1 MKQHSSSSVV
11 KKVRAL
17 FPGKGSRAR
26 TQGTQHFD
34 IIIAGGGIIGA
45 AVGYGLARKGCR
57 VAILDAPPI
66 IDRAS
71 RSNMGLIWSQ
81 SKALGCPE
89 YSRLGFLSSRL
100 FPALGRELLDTSG
113 IDIVYSP
120 SGGIIPCLGEEDFN
134 QRSNYI
140 DGLMAQSGGDYPGI
154 MISRGQLEK
163 MLPKINFGGQVVG
176 GCFCEGDGF
185 VEPLKLLFALRR
197 GMVNLG
203 GSFLNDSRVSSISRD
218 AKGYVLKTAK
228 KVFSCERLVLAGG
241 MGNRQLAAHFDL
253 KVPVQPTRGQVLLTE
268 RVGDL
273 LPIPLLGITRTPGG
287 TVMVGFMHENV
298 GMDTGLVPESL
309 AKEANWAVSVWPGI
323 ADLRVIRCWSSLR
336 VMPLDGYPVYD
347 TIPGHSNAF
356 LINTHSAVTLAA
368 AHAKTLPDFVLGK
381 GLPPDQQIFGLSRFK
396 NIEVKKA

>member
-1 MKQHSSSSVV
+1 MKQSFPSFVV
-11 KKVRAL
+11 KKIRASI
-17 FPGKGSRAR
+17 PGAGRRIRSHDK
-26 TQGTQHFD
+26 QHFD

-45 AVGYGLARKGCR
+45 AVGYGLAKKGCS

-66 IDRAS
+66 LDRAS

-89 YSRLGFLSSRL
+89 YARLGFLSSRL

-134 QRSNYI
+134 QRSQYI
-140 DGLMAQSGGDYPGI
+140 DDLGVQSGGDYPGM
-154 MISRGQLEK
+154 MISREELEK
-163 MLPKINFGGQVVG
+163 KLPRINFGDQVVG
-176 GCFCEGDGF
+176 GAFCEGDGF
-185 VEPLKLLFALRR
+185 VEPLKLLFALRQ

-203 GSFLNDSRVSSISRD
+203 GSFLNNSRVTGISREN
-218 AKGYVLKTAK
+218 KGYVVKTAK
-228 KVFSCERLVLAGG
+228 NIFSCERLVLAGG
-241 MGNRQLAAHFDL
+241 MGNRQLASHFDL

-268 RVGDL
+268 RVGDI

-287 TVMVGFMHENV
+287 TVIVGFMHENV

-309 AKEANWAVSVWPGI
+309 AKEASWAVSVWPAI
-323 ADLRVIRCWSSLR
+323 ANLRVIRCWSSLR
-336 VMPLDGYPVYD
+336 VMPRDGYPVYD

-368 AHAKTLPDFVLGK
+368 VHAKTLPDFVLGK
-381 GLPPDQQIFGLSRFK
+381 GLPLDQQIFGLSRFK